1 MSTFAIT
8 ANPTPFGVF
17 DLETDFITDSD
28 KMIVFVK
35 RKLGDDIL
43 SVELTKKQIWA
54 NFEEACF
61 EYSSI
66 LNQYQAKSQLVNWLG
81 YATGTLSGSE
91 NLYPRESLEFL
102 TRFAEPY
109 ASEAD
114 VGGSYNQISGSIP
127 LEAGRQDYDIYN
139 ELVDTSGTP
148 IVSSSLNTM
157 RGKMRISE
165 VFHFSPQAAYR
176 FFDTT
181 SAINYL
187 NNEFSF
193 ESFTPETIVYILP
206 VFEDVLRA
214 GMLDLSSRVRRS
226 NYSYKVI
233 GTKIRIY
240 PTPTKVTSPMARLF
254 IRVKFMQ
261 DPLRPSYADGSIY
274 GVSNL
279 SNIPFGNLQYNRIN
293 SIGRQWIRQYTLAL
307 SMETLGLIRSKMGTL
322 PVPGGNVTLNG
333 PDLVSKGRED
343 KKEFVTKLKEM
354 LDTMTYDK
362 IIEQQAARSEN
373 LSKQLKFIPPPN
385 GKAIFLG

>member
-61 EYSSI
+61 EYSSV

-81 YATGTLSGSE
+81 YSTGTLSGSE

-109 ASEAD
+109 AAEAN

-157 RGKMRISE
+157 RGKMRIGD

-187 NNEFSF
+187 NNAFSF
-193 ESFTPETIVYILP
+193 ESFTPETIFYVLP

-226 NYSYKVI
+226 NYSYKII
-233 GTKIRIY
+233 GTKIRIFPI
-240 PTPTKVTSPMARLF
+240 PTQVTSPMARLF

-261 DPLRPSYADGSIY
+261 DPLRPSYADESIY

-385 GKAIFLG
+385 GKAIFTG